1 MKGRSAAFANG
12 VVYEL
17 REDRG
22 VGDCSWLNI
31 NRWPAEGNEKSERA
45 KAVVCDAES
54 GGQCFLP
61 APRCAA
67 GNSPRSWPTS
77 VQNARGGRWAHARR
91 MVPGL
96 RRKGPKPDSRPQAAW
111 IKSVATSGLKLAGF

>member
-1 MKGRSAAFANG
+1 MTGRSVAFANG

-45 KAVVCDAES
+45 KAAVCDRLAPVLLVLRALEKFEDCIHNL
-54 GGQCFLP
+54 GCFGVMAKPFTVDELSTKVHQSMTRT
-61 APRCAA
+61 AIPRCQRPEAA
-67 GNSPRSWPTS
+67 R
-77 VQNARGGRWAHARR
+77 ARFDWQYCQLETR
-91 MVPGL
+91 
-96 RRKGPKPDSRPQAAW
+96 
-111 IKSVATSGLKLAGF
+111 